1 MRAMNYD
8 PQKLK
13 KEYQERFKNESDEQL
28 IDSFN
33 VQVGNAGWGTA
44 RMFYL
49 SALRKELENRNLD
62 YSDIGDK
69 EGLSYAKKVK
79 LVGKKIVIDER

>member
-1 MRAMNYD
+1 MNYD

-13 KEYQERFKNESDEQL
+13 EEYQERFKNKSDEQL

-33 VQVGNAGWGTA
+33 GQVGNAGWGTA

-49 SALRKELENRNLD
+49 STLRKELENRNID
-62 YSDIGDK
+62 YSDVGDK
-69 EGLSYAKKVK
+69 EGISYAKRVK
-79 LVGKKIVIDER
+79 LVGKKIVIAEK